1 MTKFQKYA
9 TIFIVVCLAI
19 VAAGFAC
26 KISRSRGY
34 KAGYADAYASIKPDT
49 EYVDKPVYI
58 DKPVP
63 VEVKPAGMEMYPIG
77 TLAQLQQMVD
87 SMAAVKPDTSAV
99 VIPIPMETKTYRDS
113 TYEAQVSGYN
123 PSLDWIKVYQ
133 RTAYINTPIPTP
145 VWPALMISPAVNVE
159 VLPRSVFAGAGVV
172 ADYWTGRWQFSLEVG
187 YGVNNILG
195 QAVPGVDTYK
205 GEAAAGMYGRGQ
217 VKYNLIRK

>member
-113 TYEAQVSGYN
+113 TYEAQVSGYK
-123 PSLDWIKVYQ
+123 PSLDWIKVHQ
-133 RTAYINTPIPTP
+133 KTAYITDVVTEFKYPELIF
-145 VWPALMISPAVNVE
+145 SPGVNID
-159 VLPRSVFAGAGVV
+159 LFPNGAFAGGGLH
-172 ADYWTGRWQFSLEVG
+172 ADYWTGRWQFSIDAG
-187 YGVNNILG
+187 YGIGTIGGINLQG
-195 QAVPGVDTYK
+195 WYGK
-205 GEAAAGMYGRGQ
+205 GRVG
-217 VKYNLIRK
+217 YNLIRK

>member
-1 MTKFQKYA
+1 MTKFEKYA
-9 TIFIVVCLAI
+9 TIFIVVCLTI

-26 KISRSRGY
+26 KFARSRGY
-34 KAGYADAYASIKPDT
+34 KAGWADAYASFKPDT
-49 EYVDKPVYI
+49 EYVDKPIYI

-77 TLAQLQQMVD
+77 TLAQIQQMVD
-87 SMAAVKPDTSAV
+87 SLAAVKPDTSAV

-145 VWPALMISPAVNVE
+145 VYPKFMLSPAVTAM
-159 VLPRSVFAGAGVV
+159 VLPKDIFVGAGVE
-172 ADYWTGRWQFSLEVG
+172 AQLWHGRWEFSVEPG
-187 YGVNNILG
+187 YGFNFAPDGMERGIYVLG
-195 QAVPGVDTYK
+195 KT
-205 GEAAAGMYGRGQ
+205 
-217 VKYNLIRK
+217 KYNLIRK

>member
-1 MTKFQKYA
+1 MNKFQKYA

-26 KISRSRGY
+26 KIANKRGY
-34 KAGYADAYASIKPDT
+34 KAGYEDAYASFKPDT

-87 SMAAVKPDTSAV
+87 SLAAIKPDTSAV

-123 PSLDWIKVYQ
+123 PSLDWIKVHQ
-133 RTAYINTPIPTP
+133 RTAYINVPIPTP
-145 VWPALMISPAVNVE
+145 VYPKFILSPAVTAE
-159 VLPRSVFAGAGVV
+159 VLPGSVFAGTGLEAQ
-172 ADYWTGRWQFSLEVG
+172 WNRGRWGFSVEPG
-187 YGVNNILG
+187 YGVNFLPDGIKHGPYVLG
-195 QAVPGVDTYK
+195 KTK
-205 GEAAAGMYGRGQ
+205 F
-217 VKYNLIRK
+217 NLIRK